1 MLSAAHQ
8 QIKPRTMIADDQ
20 AIVAAG
26 VCKLLEPDCEVVGI
40 VEDGRTLLEAA
51 QKLRPNIIIALEVL
65 LPQMRAQASNSP

>member
-8 QIKPRTMIADDQ
+8 QIKPRTLIADDQ

-40 VEDGRTLLEAA
+40 VEDSRILLEAA
-51 QKLRPNIIIALEVL
+51 QKLRPNIIALEVL